1 MKCHHSC
8 VCFRVSPPKS
18 TQADRNQHQVTNG
31 SCFQDILCYCQRI
44 GEVFRQETKKAQ
56 PETLNVTL
64 TTKNSGI
71 VGDI

>member
-1 MKCHHSC
+1 MSPLLC
-8 VCFRVSPPKS
+8 VFQSLSPKS
-18 TQADRNQHQVTNG
+18 SQADRNQHQVTNG

-56 PETLNVTL
+56 AETLNVAL